1 MEKEKVSEWLDRKI
15 EADKIMREEEG
26 KLKICGL
33 GAHFA
38 KEGVFPTLHVSNCM
52 NEIAQSLGET
62 VLVEKRDYDKY
73 PYYRYIIFNGYII
86 FDISETED
94 GE

>member
-1 MEKEKVSEWLDRKI
+1 MEKEKVIAWLDRKI

-26 KLKICGL
+26 NLRICSSGV
-33 GAHFA
+33 HFA
-38 KEGVFPTLHVSNCM
+38 KEGVFPTLHVYNCID
-52 NEIAQSLGET
+52 EIAQSLEEP
-62 VLVEKRDYDKY
+62 VLIEKQDDSKY
-73 PYYRYIIFNGYII
+73 PYFRYIIYNGYII